1 MSDNSNSAKEAH
13 TFDDLYAGRFFK
25 ASQMQG
31 RNVTLTIA
39 DVWTEELE
47 GEKGAD
53 RKAILAFRETDRQ
66 LVLPKINGV
75 CIRAMF
81 GANVKAWA
89 GKRVT
94 FFPTDKLMPMPTA
107 KGSDRICVRVFGSPD
122 ISEEQRVEYSPPRR
136 RKIIMTMHPTGK
148 PAATTEDK

>member
-1 MSDNSNSAKEAH
+1 MSDNNNSAKEAH

-81 GANVKAWA
+81 GANVSASACTEAPTSARSSALSTARRA
-89 GKRVT
+89 GAR
-94 FFPTDKLMPMPTA
+94 
-107 KGSDRICVRVFGSPD
+107 SS
-122 ISEEQRVEYSPPRR
+122 
-136 RKIIMTMHPTGK
+136 
-148 PAATTEDK
+148 